1 MKIIFMGTPDFAVE
15 SLRKIHSSRAELAA
29 VVTAPDRPA
38 GRGKKLKSSA
48 VKNFAI
54 ENRIPVLQ
62 PTNLKDPEFI
72 KEIQEINA
80 DLFVVVAFR
89 MLPEIVWSIPKKGTI
104 NLHASFLPNYRG
116 AAPINRVLINGE
128 KNTGIS
134 TFFIDHKIDSG
145 EIIQQKIIS
154 VYLGII

>member
-15 SLRKIHSSRAELAA
+15 SLRKIHSLRAELAA

-62 PTNLKDPEFI
+62 PSHRCL
-72 KEIQEINA
+72 
-80 DLFVVVAFR
+80 L
-89 MLPEIVWSIPKKGTI
+89 
-104 NLHASFLPNYRG
+104 
-116 AAPINRVLINGE
+116 
-128 KNTGIS
+128 
-134 TFFIDHKIDSG
+134 
-145 EIIQQKIIS
+145 
-154 VYLGII
+154 